1 MMKRM
6 YYLEICDS
14 DKICGGVYPLG
25 EMTEKQ
31 ALKEAERRIKEL
43 WRSDKENLK
52 RIEFNVCN
60 DCEALDMVFSIDL
73 MHGDITV
80 YDYRTEEFIKDTSA
94 DRIKRQLKKID
105 DGLAEMDR
113 MYNALSGNH
122 A

>member
-1 MMKRM
+1 M

-14 DKICGGVYPLG
+14 DRICGGVYPLG

-31 ALKEAERRIKEL
+31 ALKEAERRIREL

-52 RIEFNVCN
+52 RIVFNVCN
-60 DCEALDMVFSIDL
+60 DCEGLDMVFAVDL

-80 YDYRTEEFIKDTSA
+80 YDYRTEEFIKDTCA
-94 DRIKRQLKKID
+94 GRIKRQLKKID
-105 DGLAEMDR
+105 DGLAVMDR